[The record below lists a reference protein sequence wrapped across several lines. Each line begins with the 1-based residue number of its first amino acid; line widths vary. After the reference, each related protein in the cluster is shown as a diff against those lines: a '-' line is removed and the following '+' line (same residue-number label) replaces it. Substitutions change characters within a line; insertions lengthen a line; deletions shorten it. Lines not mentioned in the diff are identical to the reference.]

1 MRFFDVCR
9 RYENVTLRKDDS
21 QKDSGKGH
29 VWTEEKLQ
37 DLQKD
42 KKMEDEKI
50 ADEATFSTEKI
61 LTTLIEKL
69 IAKALNEQQKNLLNI
84 ATGNSEI
91 SKQQIAELKK

>member
-1 MRFFDVCR
+1 
-9 RYENVTLRKDDS
+9 
-21 QKDSGKGH
+21 
-29 VWTEEKLQ
+29 
-37 DLQKD
+37 
-42 KKMEDEKI
+42 MEDEKI
-50 ADEATFSTEKI
+50 TDEATFSTEKI

>member
-1 MRFFDVCR
+1 MAAKKIV
-9 RYENVTLRKDDS
+9 EKVMSGLRKD
-21 QKDSGKGH
+21 
-29 VWTEEKLQ
+29 L
-37 DLQKD
+37 LKD

-50 ADEATFSTEKI
+50 TDEATFSTEKI

-91 SKQQIAELKK
+91 AKQQIAELKK

>member
-1 MRFFDVCR
+1 MAAKKIV
-9 RYENVTLRKDDS
+9 EKVMSGLRKD
-21 QKDSGKGH
+21 
-29 VWTEEKLQ
+29 L
-37 DLQKD
+37 LKD

-50 ADEATFSTEKI
+50 TDEATFSTEKI

-91 SKQQIAELKK
+91 SKQQIAELKKQNKDKA

>member
-1 MRFFDVCR
+1 MAAKKIV
-9 RYENVTLRKDDS
+9 EKVMSGLRKD
-21 QKDSGKGH
+21 
-29 VWTEEKLQ
+29 L
-37 DLQKD
+37 LKD

-50 ADEATFSTEKI
+50 TDEATFSTEKI